1 MDFRT
6 LERTAFCGIC
16 GKPFLKNS
24 NGHKY
29 CSAPCALKA
38 QRAQNREWLRAY
50 KQRLREEHYIANSIW
65 KPRETIEEVV
75 AKANAAGMTY
85 GQYVAL
91 QRELEGCEIYGREAD
106 VHTKDY

>member
-1 MDFRT
+1 MDLRT

-16 GKPFLKNS
+16 GKQFLKNS

-38 QRAQNREWLRAY
+38 QRAKNREWLRAY
-50 KQRLREEHYIANSIW
+50 KQRLREEHYLASSTL

-75 AKANAAGMTY
+75 AKANAAGMSY
-85 GQYVAL
+85 GKYVAMI
-91 QRELEGCEIYGREAD
+91 REMEGREIYGRGEVD
-106 VHTKDY
+106 

>member
-1 MDFRT
+1 MDLRT

-16 GKPFLKNS
+16 GKQFLKNS

-38 QRAQNREWLRAY
+38 QRAHNREWLIAY
-50 KQRLREEHYIANSIW
+50 KRRLREEHYLASSTL
-65 KPRETIEEVV
+65 KATETIEEVV

-85 GQYVAL
+85 GKYVAL
-91 QRELEGCEIYGREAD
+91 QRELEGCEIYGSGEVD
-106 VHTKDY
+106 

>member
-16 GKPFLKNS
+16 GKQFLKNS

-38 QRAQNREWLRAY
+38 QRAQNKEWLRAY
-50 KQRLREEHYIANSIW
+50 KQRLREEHYLASSTL
-65 KPRETIEEVV
+65 KATETIEEVV

-85 GQYVAL
+85 GKYVAL
-91 QRELEGCEIYGREAD
+91 QRELEGSEVYGRCEVD
-106 VHTKDY
+106 QDNN